1 MAIPFFVNEKPRSEW
16 KNHRIRDRLLRRTVI
31 RNPTMSVHTQNNVH
45 VLDHPLVSHKLAILR
60 ARETPPHHF
69 RQTLHELSWLLAF
82 PALQKLRVTPVEV
95 ETPLERMMAETMCN
109 PKPCLVSILRAGNG
123 LIDGFSQ
130 ICPEASVGH
139 LGLYRDHETA
149 KPVSYYSSL
158 PDEMEKRQVILGDP
172 MLATGGSAVMA
183 IETLRAMGVTDIVFA
198 CLVAAP
204 EGVAAVH
211 GKFPGVPIVTAAL
224 DRELNEMSYILP
236 GLGDAGDRI
245 YGTVRS

>member
-60 ARETPPHHF
+60 ARESPPHHF

-172 MLATGGSAVMA
+172 MLATGGSAAMA

-211 GKFPGVPIVTAAL
+211 GKFPEVPIVTAAL